1 MIYTRPDR
9 LELVSRPPA
18 HVPPAANQDGRFSN
32 RPNVWGF
39 IAVRGASVTHCAA
52 RFSHREDALRWAGRE
67 WHGTPVIDAGF
78 LPD

>member
-1 MIYTRPDR
+1 MPYIRPDR
-9 LELVSRPPA
+9 LELVSRPPT

-39 IAVRGASVTHCAA
+39 IAA
-52 RFSHREDALRWAGRE
+52 RFSRREDALRWADRE
-67 WHGTPVIDAGF
+67 WHGTPVVDAGF